1 MDQTPAP
8 KQILADEM
16 LMTLIGLS
24 SDGYPQYE
32 QVNQLPPR
40 LPRGPMTSPR
50 PMLRPSE
57 ADMRKL
63 FEARKAEPQAQA
75 YADMVAKSRFA
86 QALGLGN

>member
-40 LPRGPMTSPR
+40 LPRGPMTSIR

-63 FEARKAEPQAQA
+63 FEARKAELQAQG
-75 YADMVAKSRFA
+75 YADMVAKARFA